1 MITVEDLKRL
11 DAIGEPIIST
21 YMLADRWNTSR
32 GYLANRRLVGD
43 SPTFFKDGKFI
54 YYDTESVHSYEK
66 ERVERY
72 DSKRNREA
80 QGR

>member
-21 YMLADRWNTSR
+21 YQLEERWQTTR

-43 SPTFFKDGKFI
+43 APKSKK
-54 YYDTESVHSYEK
+54 TESLYITTVIL
-66 ERVERY
+66 
-72 DSKRNREA
+72 
-80 QGR
+80 